1 MHSMPQSEVSSLK
14 NALAREWAVLRG
26 GRRWRGGCAIAAS
39 SRLQPLLRLSGLCP
53 PKPPL
58 GAREAAEA
66 ERGLRRK
73 SRPQARPVRERARG
87 GRQQHAAEA
96 PRRVEPAEDGA

>member
-1 MHSMPQSEVSSLK
+1 MH
-14 NALAREWAVLRG
+14 
-26 GRRWRGGCAIAAS
+26 S

-53 PKPPL
+53 PKPPPL